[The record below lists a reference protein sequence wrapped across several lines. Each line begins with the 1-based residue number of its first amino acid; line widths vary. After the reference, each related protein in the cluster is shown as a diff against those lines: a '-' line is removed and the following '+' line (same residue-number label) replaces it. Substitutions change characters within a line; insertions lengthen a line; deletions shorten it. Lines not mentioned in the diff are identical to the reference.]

1 MNIVCWQCLTPFEPP
16 KERVT
21 AWVESNQDF
30 DPTDWEC
37 PQCAA
42 QPAPHLTLADSGE
55 KADELQPP
63 AQVS

>member
-1 MNIVCWQCLTPFEPP
+1 MNVVCWQCLTPFEPP
-16 KERVT
+16 RERVT

-42 QPAPHLTLADSGE
+42 QPALALDAPQEAIESDKSGG
-55 KADELQPP
+55 AHQ
-63 AQVS
+63 